1 MVGMGAWDIPGL
13 AAICSQ
19 ASGSVPTGLWSPGR
33 EGFWEYHSLHR
44 CMDSLAA
51 LSNILGLC
59 LGVCL
64 GAPPCQGSSG
74 CNPGALGI
82 SPLTADG
89 SLLFPQPPVSWCP
102 SQLVWGSPWGAPQA
116 RLPCSPSHS
125 QGLWVLNAVR
135 PGALCRQ
142 VGVQGAQ
149 RGAGIGSLV
158 LRVGLLQEV
167 RRLSHLCVIITCV
180 AHLPWPHPCSA
191 SAPFYRGKLSLRK
204 SLGICNATF
213 QVFHSAVIRS
223 SNPLLVPHS
232 PLEGAT
238 IQMLCSGQML
248 SVPPHSTGWIL
259 PSLL

>member
-1 MVGMGAWDIPGL
+1 M
-13 AAICSQ
+13 
-19 ASGSVPTGLWSPGR
+19 
-33 EGFWEYHSLHR
+33 
-44 CMDSLAA
+44 
-51 LSNILGLC
+51 
-59 LGVCL
+59 
-64 GAPPCQGSSG
+64 
-74 CNPGALGI
+74 
-82 SPLTADG
+82 
-89 SLLFPQPPVSWCP
+89 
-102 SQLVWGSPWGAPQA
+102 
-116 RLPCSPSHS
+116 
-125 QGLWVLNAVR
+125 LNAVR
-135 PGALCRQ
+135 PEAPCRQ

-167 RRLSHLCVIITCV
+167 RRLSLLFGIITCV
-180 AHLPWPHPCSA
+180 ALLPWPQPCRA

-213 QVFHSAVIRS
+213 QVFHSAVIRP